1 MLVFIDDSGDP
12 GFKLQKG
19 SSPVFIIA
27 CVIFDDEL
35 EAEKTAV
42 VIKEFRRKLKKSD
55 FFEFKFNKAN
65 RKIRLEFL
73 EKVSPF
79 KFRIRAIVFEKTK
92 IKSPEL
98 KTSKQSFYNYAIKMV
113 LKNNFG
119 RIKQAKVRLDGHGDK
134 IYKKELIR
142 YLRHELNNRE
152 EKIFKKLQFVNSK
165 SNVLVQM
172 ADMIAG
178 SIHRKYQINKTDAR
192 IYYAVI
198 KKNDPLSRLVVPD
211 TLPYGNSSKSGSL
224 YFYYNIKKFLVKF
237 IKD

>member
-19 SSPVFIIA
+19 SSLVFIIG
-27 CVIFDDEL
+27 CIIFDDEL
-35 EAEKTAV
+35 EAEKTAIA
-42 VIKEFRRKLKKSD
+42 IKELRRKLKKSD
-55 FFEFKFNKAN
+55 FFEFKFNKAK
-65 RKIRLEFL
+65 REIRLEFL
-73 EKVSPF
+73 EKVSRF

-92 IKSPEL
+92 IKSLEL

-119 RIKQAKVRLDGHGDK
+119 KIKEAKVRLDGHGDR
-134 IYKKELIR
+134 IYRKELIR

-165 SNVLVQM
+165 SNVLIQL
-172 ADMIAG
+172 ADMIVGA
-178 SIHRKYQINKTDAR
+178 IHRKYQTNKTDAK

-198 KKNDPLSRLVVPD
+198 KKKIEDLWEFS
-211 TLPYGNSSKSGSL
+211 
-224 YFYYNIKKFLVKF
+224 
-237 IKD
+237 

>member
-19 SSPVFIIA
+19 SSLVFIIG
-27 CVIFDDEL
+27 CIIFDDEL
-35 EAEKTAV
+35 EAEKTAIA
-42 VIKEFRRKLKKSD
+42 IKELRRKLKKSD
-55 FFEFKFNKAN
+55 FFEFKFNKAK
-65 RKIRLEFL
+65 REIRLEFL
-73 EKVSPF
+73 EKISRF

-92 IKSPEL
+92 IKSLEL

-119 RIKQAKVRLDGHGDK
+119 KIKEAKVRLDGHGDR
-134 IYKKELIR
+134 IYRKELIR

-165 SNVLVQM
+165 SNVLIQL
-172 ADMIAG
+172 ADMIVGA
-178 SIHRKYQINKTDAR
+178 IHRKYQTNKTDAK

-198 KKNDPLSRLVVPD
+198 KKKIEDLWEFS
-211 TLPYGNSSKSGSL
+211 
-224 YFYYNIKKFLVKF
+224 
-237 IKD
+237 

>member
-19 SSPVFIIA
+19 SSPVFVIA
-27 CVIFDDEL
+27 CIIFDDEL
-35 EAEKTAV
+35 EAEKTAIA
-42 VIKEFRRKLKKSD
+42 IKELRRKLKKSD

-73 EKVSPF
+73 EKV
-79 KFRIRAIVFEKTK
+79 FRFNFRVRAIVFEKTK

-113 LKNNFG
+113 LKHNFG
-119 RIKQAKVRLDGHGDK
+119 KIKEAKIRLDGHGDR
-134 IYKKELIR
+134 IYKRELIR

-152 EKIFKKLQFVNSK
+152 EKIFKKLQFVDSK
-165 SNVLVQM
+165 SNVLIQL

-178 SIHRKYQINKTDAR
+178 ALHRKYEINKSDAKL
-192 IYYAVI
+192 YYVVI
-198 KKNDPLSRLVVPD
+198 KKRIEDLWEFS
-211 TLPYGNSSKSGSL
+211 
-224 YFYYNIKKFLVKF
+224 
-237 IKD
+237 